1 MYFIVYCIDK
11 PDHGHLRTE
20 NRPAHLDYLNRH
32 RDNLYTAG
40 PTLDE
45 DGETMT
51 GSLLIVDFPDRAA
64 VEAFAADEPY
74 ARAGLFER
82 VDIKPWKMVFEPQ
95 D

>member
-20 NRPAHLDYLNRH
+20 NRPAHLEYLNSH

-40 PTLDE
+40 PTLGE

-64 VEAFAADEPY
+64 VEAFAAAEPY

-95 D
+95 G